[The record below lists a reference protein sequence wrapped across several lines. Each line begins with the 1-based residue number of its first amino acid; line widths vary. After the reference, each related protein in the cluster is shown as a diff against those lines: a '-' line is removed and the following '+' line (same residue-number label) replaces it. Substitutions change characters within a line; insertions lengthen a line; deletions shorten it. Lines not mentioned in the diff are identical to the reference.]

1 MIRHLDTL
9 RGRAFILIFALLIA
23 SNAAALALY
32 SYLHNDAMDALHD
45 AMFAE
50 QVAIVVQLMDR
61 LPPSHRSEVAAALT
75 GTMLDVSTEN
85 IEPVA
90 TPEKESTRAGR
101 ISRLIDTFLDRAP
114 SDTVGVRL
122 EESDND
128 GRKNF
133 APVFPARLKLASEEP
148 IERVLQNV
156 YFQGS
161 VEVAA
166 ELTDGAG
173 VLVTGRL
180 LAVPHFSWAQMS
192 PSLLALTGSAL
203 VIAFWLLSRFITP
216 LVLLEGAAR
225 RLAED
230 INAPALRESGP
241 FEVRCA
247 TAAFNGLQTRIKQL
261 ISDRSATAAA
271 IAHDLGTPV
280 TRLRLRAHEIEDTEV
295 RDHILSDLDQMQRM
309 IAGSLDFTRLDFET
323 EKAQKVDLVTLVESV
338 CSDLAEVGKPIAF
351 QAEGRIILTTK
362 PTLLRRVIVNIAENA
377 VSYGKQANV
386 TLLTEDG
393 HVTIAIHDNG
403 PGMSRVD
410 WLEAVKPFR
419 RLQENSYASHG
430 SGLGLTIARRIIEDL
445 GGGIEPIKDQ
455 LGRFGV
461 AIHVPRHA
469 AVGSNK

>member
-32 SYLHNDAMDALHD
+32 SYLHNDAMDTLHD

-101 ISRLIDTFLDRAP
+101 ISRLINTFLDRAP
-114 SDTVGVRL
+114 SDTIGVRL

-128 GRKNF
+128 GRNNF
-133 APVFPARLKLASEEP
+133 APLFPARLNLASEEP

-309 IAGSLDFTRLDFET
+309 IAGALDFTRLDFET

-386 TLLTEDG
+386 TLLSEDG
-393 HVTIAIHDNG
+393 RVTIAIHDNG
-403 PGMSRVD
+403 PGMSRAD

-445 GGGIEPIKDQ
+445 GGSIEPIKDQ

-469 AVGSNK
+469 TVGSNN